1 MAAQM
6 IIRASGRVSAVAR
19 NVTVAALK
27 VEVAA
32 AGATAGHY
40 ATHGAFRALAVACG
54 ALGLV
59 GGAAYLCYSRG
70 VGFTKYLLSP
80 ATTSKA
86 TRHDR
91 QRFCTE
97 VRSNY

>member
-19 NVTVAALK
+19 NGTVAALK

-54 ALGLV
+54 ALGFV
-59 GGAAYLCYSRG
+59 GGAAYLCYSKG

-80 ATTSKA
+80 ATSNA
-86 TRHDR
+86 PRHDR
-91 QRFCTE
+91 ER
-97 VRSNY
+97 